1 MQNDEGAEGAGMFSK
16 SKDDQPSLASVF
28 PFTQHFANR
37 NQLMETLQLRDAK
50 YRSLFERLD
59 QGVIYLD
66 AAGIVTAVNQAATNL
81 LGLIKDHVEGR
92 RLVDICGKVIRQD
105 GSVIPREQHPA
116 IVALQTLKPV
126 EEVVMGLFSPEK
138 QNYIWVSVA
147 AVPEFMPGKQ
157 EPYQVLITLK
167 DITRLKHAEEKLGLA
182 SVIVNNTGEGIFVTD
197 KDHKIVSVN
206 RTFTTITGFTQLEV
220 FQRRVS
226 FLQAGN
232 NGAKIQAD
240 LQNSKEHN
248 WQGEIMYRRK
258 YRQEFPSW
266 TTVNP
271 VKDSTGKITH
281 YVYVFMDITPLKKAQ
296 DSLGFLAYHDPL
308 TKLPNRLLVK
318 DRINHAL
325 QNAQRAGT
333 QVAVLFLDLD
343 HFKNINDTYGHAV
356 GDSLLKEVAKRIKN
370 LVRKEDTVSRYSG
383 DEFIVFMEEVSDT
396 KNPATLARKL
406 IDTFSIPA
414 YIKGHWLQISTSVGI
429 SLFPKDGGDTDT
441 LIKNADVAMYR
452 AKKEGRNN
460 FQYYSPELTIAVF
473 EKMSM
478 DSALRHSVDRNEL
491 ILYYQPQVCLKTGKV
506 VGVESLVRW
515 RHPTMGLISPNR
527 FIPLAEENGFIV
539 TLGEW
544 VLKTACMQMRHWLDN
559 GTQVKKM
566 VVNVSPVQFL
576 RSDFVATIKR
586 ALCANKLDPCYLE
599 LEITESSLMD
609 QSERT
614 LSALTQLIASG
625 IDVTIDGF
633 GTGCFSLHNLKRI
646 PVKKL
651 KIDSSVVFD
660 VLHNSNDEDI
670 TRSVIA
676 LGHSLH
682 LQVIA
687 EGIESEAQQQL
698 LLDLGCDEGQGY
710 LYSPPTLPKSG
721 FFRQMQS

>member
-1 MQNDEGAEGAGMFSK
+1 
-16 SKDDQPSLASVF
+16 
-28 PFTQHFANR
+28 
-37 NQLMETLQLRDAK
+37 
-50 YRSLFERLD
+50 
-59 QGVIYLD
+59 
-66 AAGIVTAVNQAATNL
+66 
-81 LGLIKDHVEGR
+81 
-92 RLVDICGKVIRQD
+92 
-105 GSVIPREQHPA
+105 
-116 IVALQTLKPV
+116 
-126 EEVVMGLFSPEK
+126 
-138 QNYIWVSVA
+138 
-147 AVPEFMPGKQ
+147 
-157 EPYQVLITLK
+157 
-167 DITRLKHAEEKLGLA
+167 
-182 SVIVNNTGEGIFVTD
+182 
-197 KDHKIVSVN
+197 
-206 RTFTTITGFTQLEV
+206 
-220 FQRRVS
+220 
-226 FLQAGN
+226 
-232 NGAKIQAD
+232 
-240 LQNSKEHN
+240 
-248 WQGEIMYRRK
+248 
-258 YRQEFPSW
+258 
-266 TTVNP
+266 
-271 VKDSTGKITH
+271 
-281 YVYVFMDITPLKKAQ
+281 
-296 DSLGFLAYHDPL
+296 
-308 TKLPNRLLVK
+308 
-318 DRINHAL
+318 
-325 QNAQRAGT
+325 
-333 QVAVLFLDLD
+333 
-343 HFKNINDTYGHAV
+343 
-356 GDSLLKEVAKRIKN
+356 
-370 LVRKEDTVSRYSG
+370 
-383 DEFIVFMEEVSDT
+383 
-396 KNPATLARKL
+396 
-406 IDTFSIPA
+406 
-414 YIKGHWLQISTSVGI
+414 
-429 SLFPKDGGDTDT
+429 
-441 LIKNADVAMYR
+441 
-452 AKKEGRNN
+452 
-460 FQYYSPELTIAVF
+460 
-473 EKMSM
+473 MSM

-559 GTQVKKM
+559 GIQVKKM

-625 IDVTIDGF
+625 VDVTIDGF

-676 LGHSLH
+676 LGHSMH